1 MCVYECAKINRFV
14 GNSRTAAHVQSPRA
28 NKTIFS
34 LSLLFVFYN
43 QLIKEHLFNTKLEYQ
58 VVSLLLQIIKIPS
71 RIHLWI
77 ADGVMKA
84 NKELLWP
91 VLRLFVKLKWFAL
104 IANCTSWSNARLFF
118 FQLNHHQSFN
128 NCSTLIS
135 DAAAF
140 FWRRRNTLPKM
151 HF

>member
-71 RIHLWI
+71 RIHL
-77 ADGVMKA
+77 
-84 NKELLWP
+84 
-91 VLRLFVKLKWFAL
+91 
-104 IANCTSWSNARLFF
+104 
-118 FQLNHHQSFN
+118 
-128 NCSTLIS
+128 
-135 DAAAF
+135 
-140 FWRRRNTLPKM
+140 
-151 HF
+151 